1 MIVEL
6 EIKKELSAVKEK
18 IAEIKRE
25 QEALEK
31 NIRYLLGYERAL
43 EKVLDWSSKGAQASP
58 EEKTKEPTP
67 NFPCFSIKDPRDSTV
82 RLDDPIVPNDCYG
95 SKEEE

>member
-18 IAEIKRE
+18 IAKIRRK

-31 NIRYLLGYERAL
+31 NLRYLLGYERAL
-43 EKVLDWSSKGAQASP
+43 EKVLDGSFDETQPCPK
-58 EEKTKEPTP
+58 EKTKEPTP
-67 NFPCFSIKDPRDSTV
+67 NFHCFRMKDPRDATV
-82 RLDDPIVPNDCYG
+82 RLDDPIVPNDPCV
-95 SKEEE
+95 SEEEK